1 MAATGHWRLWIMIRS
16 FSSTYPNTSSP
27 GIGWQHSA
35 MMYFFC
41 KLSSVSLSTCFGL
54 IFSFSCGS
62 FSSCFSLLLP
72 KEKVR
77 YFFQLL
83 VCFSFSSFLSAS
95 PRMIALLPMAASNSS
110 SFFALCSLRSFS
122 ITASSGR
129 ISSFFKNSLRISS
142 PIFWF
147 ALRSLRRMAAI
158 LARARA
164 VVAKTSHCGCT
175 RCDFEVRIST
185 WSPLCNLWLNGTNL
199 WLTLA
204 PIQWLPI
211 SVCRENAKSR
221 AVEFCG
227 IVFSSP
233 LGVNTNISEAN
244 KLSLM
249 VSRKSMASGCGS
261 SNISLMVFNH
271 FSNSPS
277 SSLPP
282 PSLYFQ

>member
-1 MAATGHWRLWIMIRS
+1 MATFGHDIFLLQ
-16 FSSTYPNTSSP
+16 T
-27 GIGWQHSA
+27 
-35 MMYFFC
+35 FFC
-41 KLSSVSLSTCFGL
+41 QLEHLLRIDLFFFL
-54 IFSFSCGS
+54 RLFF
-62 FSSCFSLLLP
+62 FLLLFIVAERESQIFLP
-72 KEKVR
+72 VTGLL
-77 YFFQLL
+77 FFQFILIRFSQDDCFAANGGQQFFFILGIMQFAQLL
-83 VCFSFSSFLSAS
+83 
-95 PRMIALLPMAASNSS
+95 NNG
-110 SFFALCSLRSFS
+110 FFRAD
-122 ITASSGR
+122 
-129 ISSFFKNSLRISS
+129 FKNSLRISS